1 MDIVKGVCACLIPDC
16 KNPGSHHA
24 PGGSAQQ
31 SLCCRHF
38 GEFVAH
44 LLDPKRNPVFPIQL
58 G

>member
-1 MDIVKGVCACLIPDC
+1 
-16 KNPGSHHA
+16 
-24 PGGSAQQ
+24 
-31 SLCCRHF
+31 LCCRHF